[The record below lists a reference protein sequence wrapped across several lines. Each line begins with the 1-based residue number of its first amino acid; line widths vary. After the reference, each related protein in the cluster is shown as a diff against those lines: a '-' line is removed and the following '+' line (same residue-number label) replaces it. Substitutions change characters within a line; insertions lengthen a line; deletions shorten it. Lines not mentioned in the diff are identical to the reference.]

1 MHMGTWV
8 PRVTTAWGPARARGV
23 QTCVRVYLVYVGW
36 AGGVDSSR
44 KIGRRLCI
52 AYKGSMGSL
61 QWEAEVHAELAWG
74 PWRKDVVLDA
84 GWSRR
89 GAGGRQRAE
98 WLQRQA
104 SRDLC
109 WFGVGRGR
117 VSVQALTGHSELD
130 IQKYRDTGPDM
141 APLPG
146 AQKWSLEQGWCRGLL

>member
-1 MHMGTWV
+1 MGTWV

-74 PWRKDVVLDA
+74 PWRMWCWMLV
-84 GWSRR
+84 
-89 GAGGRQRAE
+89 GAAVGQEGGREQSGCSVRHPEISAGLGWAE
-98 WLQRQA
+98 AGCQFRL
-104 SRDLC
+104 
-109 WFGVGRGR
+109 
-117 VSVQALTGHSELD
+117 
-130 IQKYRDTGPDM
+130 
-141 APLPG
+141 
-146 AQKWSLEQGWCRGLL
+146 